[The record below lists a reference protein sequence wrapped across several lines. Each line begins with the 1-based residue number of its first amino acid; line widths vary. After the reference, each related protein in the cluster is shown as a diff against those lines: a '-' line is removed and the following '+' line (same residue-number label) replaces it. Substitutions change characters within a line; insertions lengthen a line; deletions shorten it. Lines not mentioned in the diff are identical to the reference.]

1 MLGGDSVVEPLLTP
15 LYQLPM
21 PVLNTTAVKI
31 SSIDKT
37 TYSFWSKVI

>member
-1 MLGGDSVVEPLLTP
+1 MLGGDSVGEPLLTP

-21 PVLNTTAVKI
+21 LVLNTTAVKI